1 MTVELSNELEIMPLT
16 PTHLFAPL
24 ALHALILV
32 IATSAWLAELCCG
45 IVISRRRIG
54 VSRIFH
60 GVMNVQPIRVQP

>member
-45 IVISRRRIG
+45 IGISRRRNG
-54 VSRIFH
+54 VSSIT
-60 GVMNVQPIRVQP
+60 MNVQPIRVQP